1 MAPDA
6 AGSSRPAD
14 LVFGVLAH
22 NPACGGTL
30 DCAQLRT
37 RMQEGLHMWVRS
49 VRAHTDAAHTEVM
62 LFTGRGNGS
71 LLAHAPTA
79 AWLRERSVRVLEAD
93 YADSDARVA
102 HRDRKLHVWCV
113 NRNRWFVIR
122 DFLQTR
128 ASRYRFV
135 LMSDTRDAVLQ
146 ADPFGLRTP
155 SGGLLLDRAMVFS
168 GEGAGAVRTLR
179 QSKKGMPRTLRCA
192 RGVSEAGRARLLD
205 TEIAEMSEIAE
216 TPIS

>member
-30 DCAQLRT
+30 DCASLRT

-102 HRDRKLHVWCV
+102 HRDRRLHVWCV

-122 DFLQTR
+122 DYLQTR

-146 ADPFGLRTP
+146 ADPFALRAP

-205 TEIAEMSEIAE
+205 WK
-216 TPIS
+216 